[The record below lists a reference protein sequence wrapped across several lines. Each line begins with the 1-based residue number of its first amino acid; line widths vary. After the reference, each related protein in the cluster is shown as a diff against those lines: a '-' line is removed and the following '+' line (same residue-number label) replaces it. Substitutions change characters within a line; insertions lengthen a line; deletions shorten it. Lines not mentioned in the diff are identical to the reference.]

1 MIGHTVRFKLSTR
14 QRDQRDKITKNRFPG
29 TISITSITM
38 LLAFSTFSKTDPSE
52 KQSKNYHF
60 WKLDIMEQKLLTK
73 QRIPYACMRE
83 EI

>member
-1 MIGHTVRFKLSTR
+1 MDTLSDSNC
-14 QRDQRDKITKNRFPG
+14 QRDNETKSPKNRFAG

-60 WKLDIMEQKLLTK
+60 WKLDILEQKLLTK